1 MKKRLI
7 IGLILFLLLSTY
19 NIQET
24 FRFGSDLKINEIIV
38 ENNEIISHQEI
49 KKKLMFLYERNL
61 FFLNMNNIKINLK
74 EIDFIKSFEI
84 KKIYP
89 NKIKI
94 RVFEKKPKFIIQT
107 KKSKKYFTA
116 DGTSIK
122 YLNLKKFEN
131 LPVVFGDAKNFKI
144 FLNDLK
150 TFNFPVEKLK
160 KFYFFDSKRWDVV
173 TNKNQLVKLPIIGY
187 KESLKKF
194 IYLSD
199 QESFKKF
206 KVFDFRIKDQLILK

>member
-1 MKKRLI
+1 
-7 IGLILFLLLSTY
+7 
-19 NIQET
+19 
-24 FRFGSDLKINEIIV
+24 
-38 ENNEIISHQEI
+38 
-49 KKKLMFLYERNL
+49 MFLYERNL

-131 LPVVFGDAKNFKI
+131 LPVVFGDAKNFKR

-150 TFNFPVEKLK
+150 IVNFPVEKLK

-173 TNKNQLVKLPIIGY
+173 TNKNQLIKLPIIGY

>member
-94 RVFEKKPKFIIQT
+94 RVFEKKPKFIRLHEG
-107 KKSKKYFTA
+107 
-116 DGTSIK
+116 DGLSEK
-122 YLNLKKFEN
+122 DFWDH
-131 LPVVFGDAKNFKI
+131 LP
-144 FLNDLK
+144 
-150 TFNFPVEKLK
+150 
-160 KFYFFDSKRWDVV
+160 
-173 TNKNQLVKLPIIGY
+173 
-187 KESLKKF
+187 
-194 IYLSD
+194 
-199 QESFKKF
+199 
-206 KVFDFRIKDQLILK
+206 

>member
-131 LPVVFGDAKNFKI
+131 LPGC
-144 FLNDLK
+144 L
-150 TFNFPVEKLK
+150 
-160 KFYFFDSKRWDVV
+160 W
-173 TNKNQLVKLPIIGY
+173 
-187 KESLKKF
+187 
-194 IYLSD
+194 
-199 QESFKKF
+199 
-206 KVFDFRIKDQLILK
+206 

>member
-131 LPVVFGDAKNFKI
+131 LPVVFGDAKNFKR

-150 TFNFPVEKLK
+150 IVNFPVEKLK

-173 TNKNQLVKLPIIGY
+173 TNKNQLIKLPIIGY

>member
-38 ENNEIISHQEI
+38 DNNEIISHQEI

-131 LPVVFGDAKNFKI
+131 LPVVFGDAKNFKR

-150 TFNFPVEKLK
+150 IVNFPVEKLK

-173 TNKNQLVKLPIIGY
+173 TNKNQLIKLPIIGY

>member
-131 LPVVFGDAKNFKI
+131 LPIVFGDAKNFKR

-150 TFNFPVEKLK
+150 IVNFPVEKLK

-173 TNKNQLVKLPIIGY
+173 TNKNQLIKLPIIGY